1 MSTGGAIPA
10 GALIELRRWPVEGA
24 AGLCGVSRATVYRAL
39 AGRLR
44 PKGLPAPS

>member
-10 GALIELRRWPVEGA
+10 EALLELRRWPVEGA
-24 AGLCGVSRATVYRAL
+24 AGRYGGSRATVYRAL

-44 PKGLPAPS
+44 PKGVPAPG